1 MSRDKISE
9 WSSTPGSNTDVGGI
23 NINEGCPPA
32 TINNAIREIM
42 AQVKD
47 QQTGYDNDNFVVGGN
62 LTVDGTTTLTGVPTG
77 PTASAGTNTT
87 QLATTAFVATANTAQ
102 SLGTMATQASNSVSI
117 TGGTITGT
125 TINALTPGTN
135 ATGAKT
141 ISSSAPSG
149 GSDGDIWYQI

>member
-9 WSSTPGSNTDVGGI
+9 WSPTAGSNTDVGGI

-32 TINNAIREIM
+32 TINNALREIM

-47 QQTGYDNDNFVVGGN
+47 FSTGYDNDNFVVGGN
-62 LTVDGTTTLTGVPTG
+62 FTVDGTTTLTGVATG
-77 PTASAGTNTT
+77 PTAVAGTNTT
-87 QLATTAFVATANTAQ
+87 QLATTAFVTAANTAQ
-102 SLGTMATQASNSVSI
+102 GLGTMATQASNSVNI

-125 TINALTPGTN
+125 TVNGLTLGTN
-135 ATGAKT
+135 GTGAKT
-141 ISSSAPSG
+141 ISSSTPSG

>member
-9 WSSTPGSNTDVGGI
+9 WSATPGSNTDVGGV

-47 QQTGYDNDNFVVGGN
+47 QQTGSDSDNFVVGGT
-62 LTVDGTTTLTGVPTG
+62 LSVTGTTTLSGVPTG
-77 PTASAGTNTT
+77 PTAASGTNTT
-87 QLATTAFVATANTAQ
+87 QLATTAFVTTATGTI
-102 SLGTMATQASNSVSI
+102 GTMAAQASNSVSI

-125 TINALTPGTN
+125 TINSITVGSNGSGTRTVSTSN
-135 ATGAKT
+135 
-141 ISSSAPSG
+141 PSG
-149 GSDGDIWYQI
+149 GSNGDIWYKV

>member
-9 WSSTPGSNTDVGGI
+9 WSATAGSNTDVGGI

-47 QQTGYDNDNFVVGGN
+47 FSTGYDNDNFVVGGN

-77 PTASAGTNTT
+77 PTAVAGTNTT
-87 QLATTAFVATANTAQ
+87 QLATTAFVQTKVGTV
-102 SLGTMATQASNSVSI
+102 GTMAAQSSGAVNI
-117 TGGTITGT
+117 TGGTIAGT
-125 TINALTPGTN
+125 TINSITVGSNGSGT
-135 ATGAKT
+135 KT
-141 ISSSAPSG
+141 VSASNPTG
-149 GSDGDIWYQI
+149 GSDGDIWYKVD

>member
-9 WSSTPGSNTDVGGI
+9 WSSTAGSNTDVGGI

-47 QQTGYDNDNFVVGGN
+47 FSTGYDNDNFVVGGN

-77 PTASAGTNTT
+77 PTAVAGTNTT
-87 QLATTAFVATANTAQ
+87 QLATTAFVQTKVGTV
-102 SLGTMATQASNSVSI
+102 GTMAAQSSGAVNI
-117 TGGTITGT
+117 TGGTIAGT
-125 TINALTPGTN
+125 TINSITVGSNGSGT
-135 ATGAKT
+135 KT
-141 ISSSAPSG
+141 VSASNPTG
-149 GSDGDIWYQI
+149 GSDGDIWYKVD

>member
-9 WSSTPGSNTDVGGI
+9 WSPTAGSNTDVGGI

-47 QQTGYDNDNFVVGGN
+47 FSTGYDNDNFVVGGN

-77 PTASAGTNTT
+77 PTAASGTNTT
-87 QLATTAFVATANTAQ
+87 QLATTAFVVAKVGTI
-102 SLGTMATQASNSVSI
+102 GTMAAQASNSVNI
-117 TGGTITGT
+117 TGGTISGT
-125 TINALTPGTN
+125 TINSITVGSNGSGTRTVS
-135 ATGAKT
+135 TGNPT
-141 ISSSAPSG
+141 G
-149 GSDGDIWYQI
+149 GSDGDIWYKVD

>member
-9 WSSTPGSNTDVGGI
+9 WSPTAGSNTDVGGI

-47 QQTGYDNDNFVVGGN
+47 FSTGYDNDNFVVGGN
-62 LTVDGTTTLTGVPTG
+62 FTVDGTTTLTGVATG
-77 PTASAGTNTT
+77 PTAVAGTNTT
-87 QLATTAFVATANTAQ
+87 QLATTAFVTAANTAQ
-102 SLGTMATQASNSVSI
+102 GLGTMATQASNSVNI

-125 TINALTPGTN
+125 TVNGLTLGTN
-135 ATGAKT
+135 GTGAKT
-141 ISSSAPSG
+141 ISSSTPSG

>member
-9 WSSTPGSNTDVGGI
+9 WSPTAGSNTDVGGI

-32 TINNAIREIM
+32 TINNALREIM

-47 QQTGYDNDNFVVGGN
+47 FSTGYDNDNFVVGGN
-62 LTVDGTTTLTGVPTG
+62 FTVDGTTTLTGVATG
-77 PTASAGTNTT
+77 LTAVAGTNTT
-87 QLATTAFVATANTAQ
+87 QLATTAFVTAANTAQ
-102 SLGTMATQASNSVSI
+102 GLGTMATQASNSVNI

-125 TINALTPGTN
+125 TVNGLTLGTN
-135 ATGAKT
+135 GTGAKT
-141 ISSSAPSG
+141 ISSSTPSG